1 MVIAWDT
8 FLLSVA
14 DTDAQWRCGGRERED
29 GLRGQPK
36 PEWGTPRRGQA
47 VISGILK
54 RILRRSS
61 SSIQGDLGHGNGH
74 GHGHGQFIAVV
85 DCDSD

>member
-14 DTDAQWRCGGRERED
+14 DTDAQWRCGEERER
-29 GLRGQPK
+29 GRTKG
-36 PEWGTPRRGQA
+36 EWGTPRSGQA

-85 DCDSD
+85 DSDSD